1 MKNSQVKNI
10 QNKSNFFQF
19 EKKENINVILHSVTK
34 TVNNQKKKIIFYT
47 ITFTNNFCLFFK
59 DA

>member
-34 TVNNQKKKIIFYT
+34 TVNNQKKNHFLHDNIHK
-47 ITFTNNFCLFFK
+47 
-59 DA
+59 

>member
-10 QNKSNFFQF
+10 QNKNNFFQF

-34 TVNNQKKKIIFYT
+34 TVNNQKKIILY
-47 ITFTNNFCLFFK
+47 TFTNNFCLFFK